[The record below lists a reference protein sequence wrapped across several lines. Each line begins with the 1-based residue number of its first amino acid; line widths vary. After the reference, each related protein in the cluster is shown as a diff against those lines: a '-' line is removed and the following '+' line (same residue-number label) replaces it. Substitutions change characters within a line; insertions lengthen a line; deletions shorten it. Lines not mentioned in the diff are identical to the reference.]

1 MLMRQ
6 TYLIEKEQDQS
17 PQNTR
22 MVTIDKKNNY
32 LLYITVEVIYK
43 ALLDFVDVESLSR
56 NVWSIFN

>member
-56 NVWSIFN
+56 NV